1 MLIPVVYFL
10 VLSFIPVTSN
20 RYFLPCGVLAACLS
34 AAGLGVLLPFKYGR
48 FLASALVI
56 ISLAWQTPKLIEENN
71 GFKSDHLGELKNYLE
86 TKLPAEVVLL
96 VGKDV
101 AIPPLK
107 SPRIKYQPIE
117 PGETIESLRQKGF
130 THILVTPR
138 NYKNFLNQTKNRTRL
153 VDSDFEK
160 LKSFY
165 ESLFARATMLYDW
178 KEGTNNCLAK
188 AMTLFSLQ
196 EYGSPK

>member
-1 MLIPVVYFL
+1 
-10 VLSFIPVTSN
+10 
-20 RYFLPCGVLAACLS
+20 
-34 AAGLGVLLPFKYGR
+34 
-48 FLASALVI
+48 
-56 ISLAWQTPKLIEENN
+56 
-71 GFKSDHLGELKNYLE
+71 
-86 TKLPAEVVLL
+86 
-96 VGKDV
+96 

-117 PGETIESLRQKGF
+117 PGETLESLRQKGF
-130 THILVTPR
+130 THILVIPR

-178 KEGTNNCLAK
+178 NEGTNNCLAK